1 MRRNDI
7 GDDQRWKA
15 AVKTFKPKKKAGD
28 KNIEKDALA
37 KKGRVHVQQ
46 ADLATLQLRNRVLLK
61 KRKLAEKV
69 EKTGEN
75 ANG

>member
-7 GDDQRWKA
+7 GDDQWKA
-15 AVKTFKPKKKAGD
+15 AVKVFKLKKKKGD